1 MEWVGLMTLA
11 SVSAALHLEVQSSLL
26 AHPELEHFHLSVPWV
41 AVAFSVQPPSAHLA
55 SWTAIQPASPGVP
68 LWLSSEPQGHQCLLM
83 RPQPCGC
90 PSRCCSDCW
99 ISLAMDRTM
108 SFIDWLT
115 VLPLPESCHSMFS
128 RVLWVCL

>member
-26 AHPELEHFHLSVPWV
+26 AHPELEHFRLSVPWV

-55 SWTAIQPASPGVP
+55 SWTAIQPASAGVP
-68 LWLSSEPQGHQCLLM
+68 LWLSSEPQGRQCLRM
-83 RPQPCGC
+83 RSRQCG
-90 PSRCCSDCW
+90 RCCSACW
-99 ISLAMDRTM
+99 TILAVDTTT

-115 VLPLPESCHSMFS
+115 ALPGPASCQSMFS
-128 RVLWVCL
+128 RVLWVCF